1 MLNKID
7 LILADALL
15 KEGKITEETL
25 NSLTKKAEESK
36 QEFKSLLIEERITE
50 KTILKVLAERLNLT
64 YLNLKE
70 ITLDRSLVDKI
81 PAKVSFY
88 YRFIPLGIEDE
99 KLSIAVSYPLT
110 AQVQDEVKMYL
121 GYRVKQNLS
130 CEREILE
137 KLKLFYGLGAETIQ
151 EITRERAKEEPEV
164 IETEEKVEDLEKLA
178 GGASVVKLVNQIILD
193 ACRKRATDIHIEPYR
208 EKVKLRYRIDG
219 VLSEAPVPPQIKN
232 FLRPIL
238 SRIKIMSN
246 LDIVEHR
253 LPQDGRAIIK
263 IGKQTLN
270 LRISCLP
277 TPFGESVVIRIL
289 PLQLI
294 FDLEKLGLSSSDL
307 KLFEGLIKRPHGII
321 FVTGPTGSGKTTTL
335 YTALN
340 KLNTNDRKIITI
352 EDPIEYEM
360 ENISQIQVA
369 PQIGLDFAR
378 GLRSMLRHDPDVMM
392 VGEVRDAETAE
403 IAIRVALTGH
413 LIVSSL
419 HTNDAAGSITR
430 LMNMGVEPY
439 LITSSVVAVMA
450 QRLVKLI
457 CPKCRRKQDS
467 ELTEVGPLIAK
478 DLGISNSEVKIYRG
492 EGCRNCNFTGYYE
505 RTAIYE
511 IMVLNEE
518 IRELILKKSS
528 SARIKSVALK
538 NGMHT
543 LRQNGWQKV
552 IEGLTTVEE
561 VFKVTQEEEENERIF
576 S

>member
-151 EITRERAKEEPEV
+151 EITRERTKEEPEV

-219 VLSEAPVPPQIKN
+219 VLSEASVPPQIKN

-403 IAIRVALTGH
+403 IAIRIALTGH

-419 HTNDAAGSITR
+419 HTNDAASSITR